1 MRKKLLSLAL
11 GLCLMLGMTGCGESD
26 PVPVVRVD
34 SLTTAALA
42 ADQFAGVVVSDN
54 SVTVKRESDKTVAEL
69 LVTVGEKVT
78 AGQKLFSYDSD
89 ELELT
94 LDKQELELDRLE
106 AEIKETKEQ
115 IKDVE
120 KELKSAK
127 DSTKTQ
133 LNIQL
138 RQLEMELTQS
148 TYDQES
154 AKTEI
159 AYTKKM
165 LQNIDITSTID
176 GTIRSIND
184 EDPDNYIVI
193 QQAGAYRVK
202 GLMNELSM
210 NAGLMEG
217 SAVEIVSRLDASQ
230 VWSGVVSLVD
240 YENAEQNAYDS
251 MYGYGNTSSMT
262 SSSSYPFYVS
272 LDSTD
277 GLLLGQHV
285 YIRMAMA
292 GQDPE
297 GVYIPEN
304 YLMDVLYSDETGQT
318 TASVWAVGP
327 KGTLEKRAVVLG
339 DYDMATGCYG
349 VLEGL
354 ERTDYVAD
362 PANPDCKEGAPISI
376 NGQNG
381 FVDDSGLTPAQQE
394 SIAASIAYDIE
405 FAED

>member
-1 MRKKLLSLAL
+1 MRKKCLIPALVLSLVL
-11 GLCLMLGMTGCGESD
+11 TLTGCGESAA
-26 PVPVVRVD
+26 VPVVRVD

-54 SVTVKRESDKTVAEL
+54 SVTVSCESGKTVAEL
-69 LVTVGEKVT
+69 LVREGEAVKS
-78 AGQKLFSYDSD
+78 GQKLFSYDSD

-94 LDKQELELDRLE
+94 LDKQELELERLE
-106 AEIKETKEQ
+106 AEIKETKAQ
-115 IKDVE
+115 IKEVE

-127 DSTKTQ
+127 DTTKTQ

-138 RQLEMELTQS
+138 RQLETELTQS
-148 TYDQES
+148 TYDQEA

-165 LQNIDITSTID
+165 LKNIDIKSPID
-176 GTIRSIND
+176 GTIRSIN
-184 EDPDNYIVI
+184 EENPEQYIVI

-217 SAVEIVSRLDASQ
+217 SAVEIVSRLDANQ
-230 VWSGVVSLVD
+230 VWTGVVSLVD
-240 YENAEQNAYDS
+240 YENAEQNGYDS

-262 SSSSYPFYVS
+262 TSSNYPFYVA

-285 YIRMAMA
+285 YIRMAVA
-292 GQDPE
+292 CPDPE
-297 GVYIPEN
+297 AVYLPES
-304 YLMDVLYSDETGQT
+304 YLMDVLYSDETGET
-318 TASVWAVGP
+318 TARVWAVGE
-327 KGTLEKRAVVLG
+327 KGTLEKRDVVLG
-339 DYDMATGCYG
+339 EYDMTTGSYA

-354 ERTDYVAD
+354 EPMDYVAD
-362 PANPDCKEGAPISI
+362 PAEPNCKEGAPISI
-376 NGQNG
+376 NGQTG
-381 FVDDSGLTPAQQE
+381 FVDDSGLTPAEQE